1 MPISSAPFQLPMRA
15 MFRHLR
21 EFRATSCIA
30 RPFDVERSNP
40 ERVGFD
46 DSRPVPR
53 AAYDGRLRRDGPSR
67 AAGTQCAARSFQFQ
81 VVFKGFVR

>member
-1 MPISSAPFQLPMRA
+1 M
-15 MFRHLR
+15 
-21 EFRATSCIA
+21 
-30 RPFDVERSNP
+30 
-40 ERVGFD
+40 
-46 DSRPVPR
+46 PR